1 MVDMARRHPRL
12 NLFNLEAVA
21 VARVLDGT
29 IWLSAPASEGI
40 LPAVLDAEG
49 IYWRTV
55 HIG

>member
-12 NLFNLEAVA
+12 NLFNLESVA